1 MELPDN
7 SSNFLTEKGSWVW
20 HALHMC
26 ELWEVYCLNVWFQG
40 AMHWQGASSVA
51 HQDVGVLRKF
61 PQLHDNRQGA
71 ALPTQGPRRSLQK
84 PFHLFSKDLEEKINS
99 KEEEGSCVGFVMG
112 LVCGGVLIKLKATVC
127 VYVCVHIYTYEFDSP
142 STDTQQTHT
151 HPPILRHTHVNTHLH
166 IHPSIHPSIYLD
178 RWIHI
183 YMITCPPSHSLIHPC
198 KHMHTYPSLYLFICL
213 DTHKPGFICPSS
225 KHIHILPSSVCLPI

>member
-1 MELPDN
+1 MEWPDN

-40 AMHWQGASSVA
+40 AMHWQGASSAA

-127 VYVCVHIYTYEFDSP
+127 VCVCTYLYIWIWQSIYRHTTDTHP
-142 STDTQQTHT
+142 STHLEAHT
-151 HPPILRHTHVNTHLH
+151 CKHTLTYPPIYSPIHLLR
-166 IHPSIHPSIYLD
+166 
-178 RWIHI
+178 
-183 YMITCPPSHSLIHPC
+183 
-198 KHMHTYPSLYLFICL
+198 
-213 DTHKPGFICPSS
+213 
-225 KHIHILPSSVCLPI
+225 